1 MLQSFLER
9 HYTGNSL
16 FPDSLLPK
24 FTIPG
29 LATGEIHYYRIRYLR
44 NSLRASSLTTDFAK
58 PNLRCGRS
66 SGAASRIRSLI
77 GREILPHF
85 LFRPIASLRSEDAL
99 LRFASRRRP
108 LIGWIPFHP
117 SIAVYAVLTV
127 YFNSPCDYLYVY
139 ISQGSIGR
147 FYLASDKAWLMWP
160 CVRSFSL
167 PFLTIPR

>member
-44 NSLRASSLTTDFAK
+44 DSLRASSLTTDFAK

-66 SGAASRIRSLI
+66 SGAASRIRYLI

-99 LRFASRRRP
+99 LRFATMASHW
-108 LIGWIPFHP
+108 LN
-117 SIAVYAVLTV
+117 TV
-127 YFNSPCDYLYVY
+127 PPKYCCIRCIDCIF
-139 ISQGSIGR
+139 
-147 FYLASDKAWLMWP
+147 
-160 CVRSFSL
+160 
-167 PFLTIPR
+167 